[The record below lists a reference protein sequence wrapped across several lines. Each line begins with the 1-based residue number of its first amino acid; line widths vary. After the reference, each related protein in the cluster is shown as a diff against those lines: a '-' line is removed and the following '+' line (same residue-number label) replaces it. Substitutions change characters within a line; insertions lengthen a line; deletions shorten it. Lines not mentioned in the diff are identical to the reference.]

1 MLSITASIIQGSA
14 TVSATYVVT
23 AADLRTVFCN
33 SILKYAD
40 DTYLIIPGMLS
51 PRHGLGLEAQKTGLG
66 LVITGVG
73 LGLMIVVASALPSL
87 ASWPRSF

>member
-51 PRHGLGLEAQKTGLG
+51 PRHGLGLEAQKNWPRPRNYWRRPRPHDSCGLG
-66 LVITGVG
+66 LAQ
-73 LGLMIVVASALPSL
+73 LGLVAS
-87 ASWPRSF
+87 